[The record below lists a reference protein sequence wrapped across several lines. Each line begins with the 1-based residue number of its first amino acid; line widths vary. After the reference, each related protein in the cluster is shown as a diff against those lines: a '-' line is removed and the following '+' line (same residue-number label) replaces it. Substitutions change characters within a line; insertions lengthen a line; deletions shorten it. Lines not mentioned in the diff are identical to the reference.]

1 MHCKLTFKKKLFR
14 ESDEA
19 ISEPMF
25 VQLSY
30 VQVCNIGYSNIDK
43 FNLCSTMISHAHLN
57 HGLNLFSGFGDT
69 DFFSQLQHDYVL
81 GNYPVGRDDAAQL
94 SALQILVEIGFVGS
108 PESCKLVDLLFYFIL
123 FFPSY
128 LAANFASK
136 AWQSL
141 SFCF

>member
-1 MHCKLTFKKKLFR
+1 
-14 ESDEA
+14 
-19 ISEPMF
+19 
-25 VQLSY
+25 
-30 VQVCNIGYSNIDK
+30 
-43 FNLCSTMISHAHLN
+43 MIPI
-57 HGLNLFSGFGDT
+57 
-69 DFFSQLQHDYVL
+69 FFSQLQHDYVL

-123 FFPSY
+123 FFPLY

-141 SFCF
+141 IFCF